1 MDSRFEYSDNPC
13 GFFMSVKRPA
23 TFCLQAEV
31 KERRYY
37 EDAFTKPEKTLMPG
51 STGTAVMCRPLS
63 FCITGDAAA
72 R

>member
-37 EDAFTKPEKTLMPG
+37 EDAFTHKQ
-51 STGTAVMCRPLS
+51 
-63 FCITGDAAA
+63 
-72 R
+72 